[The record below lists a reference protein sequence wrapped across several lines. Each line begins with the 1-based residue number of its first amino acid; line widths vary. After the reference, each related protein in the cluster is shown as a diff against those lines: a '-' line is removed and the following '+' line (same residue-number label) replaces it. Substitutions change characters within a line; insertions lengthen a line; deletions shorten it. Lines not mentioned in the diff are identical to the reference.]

1 MICFDEGT
9 IFLPIMVLFL
19 SMTSLND
26 VFVADAVTHA
36 YNQAESNFRVPRYAE
51 QVADI
56 GVALEEKM
64 PGSYRRTQE
73 TFLSD
78 WSVADTTST
87 LFRES
92 QTDFAVFHPQSITVF
107 HDGLTAEAKAKRF
120 VERNPTRTA
129 ALASIDPIG
138 LDDPKA
144 DLTRQVEEFDPH
156 GVKVY
161 PSYWEAD
168 GTHHGFRM
176 DDPEVA
182 FPLWEHVADLGLD
195 VVAVHKA
202 FPFGAV
208 PMESYKVG
216 DVEEAAASFPDL
228 TFEIVHGGIS
238 FAEETGWQIARHPNV
253 YVNLELTLAEIATSQ
268 ASFADTLE
276 ELLYGGGKAAVD
288 KLLWGTGAPHFHPQ
302 LLLERFWE
310 YDFPEMESF
319 SGPFQLT
326 QADKRKILGENF
338 AEAHGFDIEELKAGM
353 ADDEYSD
360 VDPAGEPWSTT
371 DFEIVAQ

>member
-1 MICFDEGT
+1 
-9 IFLPIMVLFL
+9 MVTLD
-19 SMTSLND
+19 D

-36 YNQAESNFRVPRYAE
+36 YNQTESNFRVPKYAE
-51 QVADI
+51 QVAEI
-56 GVALEEKM
+56 GVALEEKF
-64 PGSYRRTQE
+64 PEGYRRTRE
-73 TFLSD
+73 SFLSD
-78 WSVADTTST
+78 WPVENTENS

-107 HDGLTAEAKAKRF
+107 HDGLTAEEKAIQF
-120 VERNPTRTA
+120 VERNPTRGA

-138 LDDPKA
+138 LDDPETE
-144 DLTRQVEEFDPH
+144 LTRQVEEFDPH

-168 GTHHGFRM
+168 GTHHGFKM
-176 DDPEVA
+176 NDPEVA

-228 TFEIVHGGIS
+228 TFEIVHGGLS

-253 YVNLELTLAEIATSQ
+253 YVNLELTLAELATSPS
-268 ASFADTLE
+268 SFASTLE
-276 ELLYGGGKAAVD
+276 ELLYGGGKAAID
-288 KLLWGTGAPHFHPQ
+288 KILWGTGAPHFHPQ
-302 LLLERFWE
+302 MLLERFWN

-319 SGPFQLT
+319 SGNFKIT
-326 QADKRKILGENF
+326 QEDKIKILGQNF
-338 AEAHGFDIEELKAGM
+338 AEAHGFDIDELENQM
-353 ADDEYSD
+353 SDDQYSD
-360 VDPAGEPWSTT
+360 LEMVDEPWETT
-371 DFEIVAQ
+371 DFEVA